1 MMNDTKME
9 EKIASNEIPRFYNDD
24 LLKRENAVEAINKIV
39 KELREGDET
48 EQIMADG
55 AIYAL
60 RAIKVLPA
68 TIRRER

>member
-1 MMNDTKME
+1 MG
-9 EKIASNEIPRFYNDD
+9 EKTASNKIPRFYNDD
-24 LLKRENAVEAINKIV
+24 LLKRGNAVEAINKIV

-60 RAIKVLPA
+60 RAIKTVPA
-68 TIRRER
+68 TIWREY

>member
-1 MMNDTKME
+1 MMNDAKME
-9 EKIASNEIPRFYNDD
+9 EKIVLNKIHRFYNDD

-68 TIRRER
+68 TIWRER

>member
-1 MMNDTKME
+1 ME
-9 EKIASNEIPRFYNDD
+9 EKMASNKIPRFYNDD

-55 AIYAL
+55 AIYAFK
-60 RAIKVLPA
+60 AIKTLPA
-68 TIRRER
+68 TIWREY